1 MIALAWTDGRAV
13 LTVGGA
19 TISLSQA
26 DATHLA
32 RDLANGHKPDCTGYP
47 IPTDVYPGEYVI
59 TEVTRV
65 ANNTTIVK
73 IARVKDHEHG
83 TTPTLDEMYA
93 DAGSV
98 TLTPAEVWGLV
109 DQLKSGGAK

>member
-1 MIALAWTDGRAV
+1 MIALAWQDGRA
-13 LTVGGA
+13 LLAVGGA
-19 TISLSQA
+19 AISLSKA

-32 RDLANGHKPDCTGYP
+32 QDLANGHKPACTGYP
-47 IPTDVYPGEYVI
+47 IPTDVYVGEYVI

-65 ANNTTIVK
+65 ANDTTIVK
-73 IARVKDHEHG
+73 VARVWGYEHG
-83 TTPTLDEMYA
+83 TTPTLEAMYA

-98 TLTPAEVWGLV
+98 TLTPAEVWALV